1 MAPFTA
7 QSIDTTDVTSYF
19 SSLPVKSCQLD
30 AQVTIDEALRSTIQ
44 SCTVPNA
51 RERKKAE
58 YRHNNPAGNI
68 FGLCLPMSEKER
80 LKYAVQF
87 IEFLCIV
94 DGKYLVVISIELS
107 VDPLALD
114 TMEDLPLGEACIEHA
129 ILRQALYKK
138 YDENEYAGQLV
149 GGMTMFLRNIRL
161 ELADQ
166 NDPESL
172 ALLAALDSSLHHRN
186 SVEGKFE
193 TLESYIPYRK
203 TTSDYN
209 FVCNLIRW
217 TMKIPLQ
224 LGEKEELLARKHEHV
239 VGVIAS
245 LTNDYF
251 SWQMERQPSTD
262 RVRNAVPI
270 LMKEHNLSDEKART
284 LLKGIIVNEEE
295 KMRKFNVEIDTRKDI
310 SEDLKNYT
318 NALGLF
324 AAGYSFCRPQTEED
338 FATPN

>member
-7 QSIDTTDVTSYF
+7 QSINTADITSYF

-30 AQVTIDEALRSTIQ
+30 AQSTIDEALRATIQ
-44 SCTVPNA
+44 SCTVPGA

-68 FGLCLPMSEKER
+68 FGLCLPMSEKEQ

-94 DGKYLVVISIELS
+94 D
-107 VDPLALD
+107 D

-166 NDPESL
+166 TDPENL

-186 SVEGKFE
+186 SVVGEFE
-193 TLESYIPYRK
+193 PLESYIPYRR

-224 LGEKEELLARKHEHV
+224 LGEREELLARKHKHV

-262 RVRNAVPI
+262 RV
-270 LMKEHNLSDEKART
+270 
-284 LLKGIIVNEEE
+284 
-295 KMRKFNVEIDTRKDI
+295 
-310 SEDLKNYT
+310 
-318 NALGLF
+318 
-324 AAGYSFCRPQTEED
+324 
-338 FATPN
+338 